1 MTPDELT
8 RLKELDESAY
18 RKPLKVR
25 TGFMAGDRVT
35 VDITTEDYAYP
46 PFVRLWSHP
55 LMDYEQ
61 IPPQEGVVKKL
72 VGAYN
77 ALPGLLAEIDRLTN
91 RLSIAEARLGRVS
104 TNHPDAYLAALEGE
118 RTP

>member
-8 RLKELDESAY
+8 RLRELNESAY
-18 RKPLKVR
+18 QEPLKVR

-35 VDITTEDYAYP
+35 IDITTEDYAYP

-61 IPPQEGVVKKL
+61 IPPQEGVVEKL
-72 VGAYN
+72 VGSYN
-77 ALPGLLAEIDRLTN
+77 ALPGLLDHIDRLT
-91 RLSIAEARLGRVS
+91 RRVEIYEARLGRVAR
-104 TNHPDAYLAALEGE
+104 NHPEVYEQALAGGDQ
-118 RTP
+118 